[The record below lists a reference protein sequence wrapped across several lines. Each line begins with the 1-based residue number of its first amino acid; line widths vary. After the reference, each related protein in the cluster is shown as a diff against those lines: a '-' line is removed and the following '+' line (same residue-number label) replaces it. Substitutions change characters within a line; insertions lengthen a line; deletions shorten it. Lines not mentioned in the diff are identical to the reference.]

1 MNWRQTE
8 RCSNI
13 LGENP
18 ILDDDTE
25 SEEADQTAT
34 LVGGSVEHPIARRD
48 REGRERE
55 RDWRDTQQTTC
66 AADVDL

>member
-55 RDWRDTQQTTC
+55 
-66 AADVDL
+66 